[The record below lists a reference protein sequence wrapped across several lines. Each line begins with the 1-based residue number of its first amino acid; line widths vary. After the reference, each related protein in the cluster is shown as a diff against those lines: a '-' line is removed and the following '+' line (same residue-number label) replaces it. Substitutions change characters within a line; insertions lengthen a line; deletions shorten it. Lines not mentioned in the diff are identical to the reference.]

1 MNARTLRCV
10 LPLAAALVAGTA
22 LAIPPQQI
30 DGQGNLHRVE
40 EVWTGKP
47 ALPILRHTMVRPDG
61 TTSVTVI
68 PGTDDAAVDTDP
80 AVAVDPVRGTVML
93 AWSRDTGDGFAVYV
107 SRFSASAW
115 STPRLVLDNSSGDEL
130 DPQIQITPSLVHVVA
145 HHGADYTRIVLD
157 PERLLAVFGP
167 EPLSTVMPAITPG
180 VDAPTDTP
188 TASLAY
194 FSSVVIR
201 PSPSEPGQIV
211 IWGVRDEPVP
221 IDYREAMHVPID
233 LLNGSTAIVT
243 PIEGSLTA
251 TVVSPNYAWYT
262 VFLGG
267 DWRTFGSL
275 RLDGNTTLSDVR
287 GFLADMI
294 RRSTQ

>member
-1 MNARTLRCV
+1 MSARTVRCI

-22 LAIPPQQI
+22 LATPPQQI
-30 DGQGNLHRVE
+30 DSQGNLHRVE
-40 EVWTGKP
+40 EVWAGKP
-47 ALPILRHTMVRPDG
+47 AVPILRHTMVRPDG
-61 TTSVTVI
+61 TTSVVVI

-80 AVAVDPVRGTVML
+80 AVAVDPVRGTVLL

-115 STPRLVLDNSSGDEL
+115 SGPHLALDNSSGDEL

-157 PERLLAVFGP
+157 PERLEAVFGP

-180 VDAPTDTP
+180 VDAPTSTP
-188 TASLAY
+188 IASLAY
-194 FSSVVIR
+194 FSSAVIR
-201 PSPSEPGQIV
+201 PSTSEPGQIV

-221 IDYREAMHVPID
+221 IDYREAMRVPID

-267 DWRTFGSL
+267 DWRAFGSL

-294 RRSTQ
+294 RRSSQ